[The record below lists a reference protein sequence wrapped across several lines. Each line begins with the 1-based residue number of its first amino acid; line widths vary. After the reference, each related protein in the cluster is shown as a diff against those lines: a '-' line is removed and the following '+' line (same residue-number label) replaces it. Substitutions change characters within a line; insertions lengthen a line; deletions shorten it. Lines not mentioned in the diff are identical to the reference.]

1 MANFCKVIYI
11 CEPFHLILLILTLD
25 AFTLPHVSAW
35 RATYFCRFFRFWR
48 DPPSR
53 HGNARSAQGKRAY
66 VGIWGRLM
74 YNGHLFYD
82 YAATEGAY
90 RHSRAPAAH
99 PKLSYTF
106 TAYAPTLAPPL
117 PPSQPPPLFYD
128 TKCNTL
134 RAIFICV
141 LAGIATISI
150 LH

>member
-1 MANFCKVIYI
+1 MHSLSLMLALGVQCTSVDSSGFGGGSGT
-11 CEPFHLILLILTLD
+11 P
-25 AFTLPHVSAW
+25 
-35 RATYFCRFFRFWR
+35 
-48 DPPSR
+48 PPSPPPG

-66 VGIWGRLM
+66 VGVWGRLM

-106 TAYAPTLAPPL
+106 TAYAPTLAPP
-117 PPSQPPPLFYD
+117 PPAFTAPPPFYD

>member
-1 MANFCKVIYI
+1 MLSLSLMLALGVQRTSVDSSGFGGGSGT
-11 CEPFHLILLILTLD
+11 P
-25 AFTLPHVSAW
+25 
-35 RATYFCRFFRFWR
+35 
-48 DPPSR
+48 PPSPPPG

-66 VGIWGRLM
+66 VGVWGRLM

-82 YAATEGAY
+82 HAATEGAY

-99 PKLSYTF
+99 PKLSYTY
-106 TAYAPTLAPPL
+106 TAYAPTLAPP
-117 PPSQPPPLFYD
+117 PSRLHSPPLFYD

-150 LH
+150 LD